1 MRKLD
6 VHLHGEPVG
15 RLERVEQG
23 RLRFVYLAGIPS
35 DLQPPL
41 SLSLPV
47 RNEAYDD
54 GECRGYFSGLLPE
67 GGFLRAVAR
76 AFGVSASNAF
86 AVLDAIGGECA
97 GAVSLSSPGAG
108 APAGRPPRFLDEAGL
123 HELLAGSPERVLA
136 DGFDGE
142 GLRLS
147 LAGAQEKLPVIFDG
161 GRIGITGGEPP
172 STHIIK
178 LPIAGFVDTVP
189 NESYCLA
196 LAAASGLDAVQ
207 GRARVASPVVSLGDA
222 PQGSIPF
229 LQVTRYDR
237 TTEPPARR
245 IHQEDFCQALGRP
258 PELKYEAEGGPGV
271 ADCAALIGRHSAVPA
286 RDRLAF
292 ADALLFNVA
301 VGNLDAHAKN
311 YSLIL
316 EGEDAPRLAPL
327 YDLMSTSIYPGLTR
341 RLAMRF
347 GGENRPEYIRPR
359 HLERLAG
366 DLGMRPAALR
376 RRADE
381 LCERIDG
388 AVPAA
393 DEQVAGSFENPEVHA
408 RIHDRVRSGVK
419 LLRDVADSGGGP
431 T

>member
-1 MRKLD
+1 MKQLD
-6 VHLHGEPVG
+6 VHLHDELVG

-23 RLRFVYLAGIPS
+23 RLRFAYLPGVPS
-35 DLQPPL
+35 DLRPPL

-47 RNEAYDD
+47 REEAYED

-97 GAVSLSSPGAG
+97 GAVSLAPLGSPP
-108 APAGRPPRFLDEAGL
+108 PATGGPRSVDPA
-123 HELLAGSPERVLA
+123 ELYKLLSESPERVLA
-136 DGFDGE
+136 EGFDGE

-161 GRIGITGGEPP
+161 GEVSITGGEPP

-178 LPIAGFVDTVP
+178 LPIRGFEDTVA
-189 NESYCLA
+189 NEGYCLA
-196 LAAASGLDAVQ
+196 LAAASGLDAVA
-207 GRARVASPVVSLGDA
+207 GRPRVARPLASADDA
-222 PQGSIPF
+222 LEPIPF

-237 TTEPPARR
+237 TPGLRAGR
-245 IHQEDFCQALGRP
+245 IQQEDFCQALGRP
-258 PELKYEAEGGPGV
+258 PELKYEAEGGPSV
-271 ADCAALIGRHSAVPA
+271 ADCAGLISRHSAVPA

-301 VGNLDAHAKN
+301 VGNHDAHSKN

-316 EGEDAPRLAPL
+316 EGDDAPRLAPL
-327 YDLMSTSIYPGLTR
+327 YDLVSTAVYPGLTR

-359 HLERLAG
+359 HLERMAS
-366 DLGMRPAALR
+366 DLGMRPVGLR
-376 RRADE
+376 RRADD
-381 LCERIDG
+381 LCERIDS
-388 AVPAA
+388 ALPVA
-393 DEQVAGSFENPEVHA
+393 DEQAAGCFEHPEVHA
-408 RIHDRVRSGVK
+408 RIHDRVRSGIK
-419 LLRDVADSGGGP
+419 LLRDLAAGR
-431 T
+431 